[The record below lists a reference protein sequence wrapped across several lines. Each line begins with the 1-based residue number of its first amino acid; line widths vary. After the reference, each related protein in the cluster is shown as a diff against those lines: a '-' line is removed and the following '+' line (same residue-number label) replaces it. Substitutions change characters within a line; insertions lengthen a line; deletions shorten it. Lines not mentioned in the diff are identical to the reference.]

1 MSYHRPHLPFTLIIN
16 IGYDT
21 KYPSHKTTQSFDAWA
36 LLRSV
41 LIKRYLC
48 EICAAKSLS
57 PLADHTLSEAGAAAV
72 RNASETLKE
81 FSANSLLSGL
91 SQICDHIR
99 PVLNFL
105 KTRKTH
111 FGARRI

>member
-1 MSYHRPHLPFTLIIN
+1 MGF
-16 IGYDT
+16 IGKRSD
-21 KYPSHKTTQSFDAWA
+21 KTVS
-36 LLRSV
+36 LRNMG
-41 LIKRYLC
+41 R
-48 EICAAKSLS
+48 EEPS
-57 PLADHTLSEAGAAAV
+57 PLADHKLGEACAAAV

-81 FSANSLLSGL
+81 FSTNSLLSGL

-105 KTRKTH
+105 KPRKTH